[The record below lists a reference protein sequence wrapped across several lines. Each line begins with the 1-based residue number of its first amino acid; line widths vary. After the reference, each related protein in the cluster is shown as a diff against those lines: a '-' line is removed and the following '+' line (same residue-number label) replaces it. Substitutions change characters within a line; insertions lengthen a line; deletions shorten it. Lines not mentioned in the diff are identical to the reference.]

1 MPPILEEK
9 KFEYSALIVALLY
22 IVKTLRNK
30 EITRIE
36 FSESLDYYHYLDPN
50 FKKTDDSFDETNVL
64 DILEFRNK
72 YENQFIITIIYLCF
86 LNCIHIV
93 GSNIDS
99 SIYEIFNNAEFFL
112 LLIRVSIKK
121 TQGLFTNL
129 QAPQHSSLWNSILSF
144 VNINQTLT
152 GLYADLKGIIVKVH
166 SIIFKEIL
174 LSKNKHKS
182 KITDDYIINLLF
194 TSKTATPT
202 DNITN
207 FSNHVNEIMKYFAIS
222 KIKNESAE
230 KNKPVTEEIIKT
242 YKKMN
247 KFLFPMFPIK
257 MKFVYGSS
265 GGKITGGGSSEII
278 NIFELTCNRFNIDH
292 TKMLEFIK
300 KLYNESISYRNN
312 GLTSKQPLNTG
323 LTSKEMKALQPNVF
337 NNFSTRRI
345 STYSGGK
352 RKSMKKYRGG
362 VVVAGAVAGLSLAQ
376 GATVY
381 VTTASLNA
389 FTAAGGT
396 GLVATAGGVSTLNGA
411 YVTLVTVTGAGA
423 SAVAA
428 PLLLAAGAVLV
439 GVTVYSLSGTSKTQQ
454 EQEKK
459 DEEEQQTQRLGQKDT
474 LEQEQ
479 TLEQENQLRLKH
491 QLRLEHQQR
500 LEQIRQRRQRLDQQ
514 NKKRSEKEH
523 QEKLDEI
530 VKKEIEEQNEK
541 KLDEIIDKELEQQ
554 KEEKIEKER
563 QKLKDFNEFLKKAKN
578 DAETTSDAVTYG
590 SELALDPKII
600 RTINFIKSL
609 EKQQIDDGIAGIYVT
624 NPNRDWGQKVILD
637 TPVKEISNLD
647 KLSGPNN
654 SNMFTSSFALLGL
667 ILVSAAIGGIVYKLR
682 KPKIINT
689 ENANYES
696 PVNEGNNEE
705 NNEENNEDPEQKN
718 LNQLKLFD
726 KIQKHAFKTAR
737 RPAEDTGL
745 LVKLPNDKTE
755 FVQHDSQ
762 TNKNESRKL
771 AKIELAQEL
780 DGGYRRYNKT
790 KKNKRNK
797 KDKLSIW
804 GL

>member
-9 KFEYSALIVALLY
+9 KVEYSALIVALLY

-174 LSKNKHKS
+174 LSK
-182 KITDDYIINLLF
+182 ITDDYIINLLF

-230 KNKPVTEEIIKT
+230 QNKPVTEEIIKT

-247 KFLFPMFPIK
+247 KFLFPMFPNK

-278 NIFELTCNRFNIDH
+278 NIFELTCNTFNINH
-292 TKMLEFIK
+292 TKMLPFIK

-312 GLTSKQPLNTG
+312 GLTSKQPLITG
-323 LTSKEMKALQPNVF
+323 LTSNERKALQPNVF

-362 VVVAGAVAGLSLAQ
+362 VVVAGAVAGLSLAP
-376 GATVY
+376 GAAVY

-396 GLVATAGGVSTLNGA
+396 GLVAAGGISTLNGA
-411 YVTLVTVTGAGA
+411 SVTLVTVGTAGV

-428 PLLLAAGAVLV
+428 PLLLVAGAVLV
-439 GVTVYSLSGTSKTQQ
+439 GVTVYSFSGTSKTQQ
-454 EQEKK
+454 EQQQ
-459 DEEEQQTQRLGQKDT
+459 EQEQEQEQPRLGQKDT

-479 TLEQENQLRLKH
+479 TLEQENKQ
-491 QLRLEHQQR
+491 RLEQQQR
-500 LEQIRQRRQRLDQQ
+500 LEQTRQRRQKLDQQ
-514 NKKRSEKEH
+514 NKKRLEKEH

-609 EKQQIDDGIAGIYVT
+609 EKQQIDDGIVGAV
-624 NPNRDWGQKVILD
+624 PNIDWGQKVILD
-637 TPVKEISNLD
+637 TPISNLNTQ
-647 KLSGPNN
+647 LAAPQATQPNSIMVN
-654 SNMFTSSFALLGL
+654 ASIGL
-667 ILVSAAIGGIVYKLR
+667 IAILLFTGVVYSVRKQVS
-682 KPKIINT
+682 NT
-689 ENANYES
+689 KKTQRTNEHEHERFDELLSLA
-696 PVNEGNNEE
+696 VNQNDQAVLAVNQNDQAVNRNKKNNH
-705 NNEENNEDPEQKN
+705 
-718 LNQLKLFD
+718 L
-726 KIQKHAFKTAR
+726 
-737 RPAEDTGL
+737 
-745 LVKLPNDKTE
+745 
-755 FVQHDSQ
+755 QHDSQ
-762 TNKNESRKL
+762 SNKNTQSNKNESSKL
-771 AKIELAQEL
+771 ATMELEH
-780 DGGYRRYNKT
+780 GGYRRYNKT

-797 KDKLSIW
+797 KR
-804 GL
+804 